1 MPICQENRLVIT
13 WVSNYRCLFVI
24 GHPRDLAITCTL
36 LASFAMFPAVFK
48 TYETPYTH
56 NNNNNNNNDN
66 DDDNDN
72 INSEVIGYCC
82 VVPSRDVSRVSI
94 TPVSNLFSPS
104 NHILEQSTS
113 HTCLYIEKKGGLQR
127 LPRNRTPAN
136 LTSFLRA
143 KYR

>member
-13 WVSNYRCLFVI
+13 WVSNYRCHFVI
-24 GHPRDLAITCTL
+24 GHPCDLSITCTL
-36 LASFAMFPAVFK
+36 MASFAMFPAVFK

-56 NNNNNNNNDN
+56 NNNKNNNNRN
-66 DDDNDN
+66 DDGNDN
-72 INSEVIGYCC
+72 INSKDSGYCC

-113 HTCLYIEKKGGLQR
+113 HTCLYIAKKRR
-127 LPRNRTPAN
+127 LTKASKESYACE
-136 LTSFLRA
+136 LDIISTG
-143 KYR
+143 KI